1 MVSKAAALP
10 TDVVETVD
18 GRAPT
23 ETVTRAVPTKVLLP
37 GPVTPVEFE
46 TRPKSVELPG
56 GIAVVVKVRTDDLAR
71 TMTAVGEKAAAL
83 PSMRKNSL

>member
-23 ETVTRAVPTKVLLP
+23 ETVARAVSTKLP

-83 PSMRKNSL
+83 PSMRKNSM